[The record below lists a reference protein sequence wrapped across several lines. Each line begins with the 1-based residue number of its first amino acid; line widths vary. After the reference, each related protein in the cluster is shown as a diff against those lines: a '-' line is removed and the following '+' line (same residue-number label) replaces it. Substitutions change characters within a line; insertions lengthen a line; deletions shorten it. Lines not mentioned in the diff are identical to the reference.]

1 MTNEILADNLL
12 REILAEI
19 RKITQQIV
27 DVKGSLEN
35 LTHSL
40 LNSPYMTQLSAT
52 DLNEQKDQE
61 IPSSLDIIRLQE
73 HRPGIFQTYKA
84 IQKKDGWVS
93 SQEIAETTTR
103 SRGLESR
110 YLTYL
115 AEQGFVIKKRI
126 KSKTDSRATEVLYKL
141 VGVDE

>member
-1 MTNEILADNLL
+1 MTNDKINDSLLKEILT
-12 REILAEI
+12 EI
-19 RKITQQIV
+19 RKITHQIIEV
-27 DVKGSLEN
+27 NGSLKN
-35 LTHSL
+35 LTQSL
-40 LNSPYMTQLSAT
+40 LISPYITPLSAT
-52 DLNEQKDQE
+52 DLNESKDQE

-73 HRPGIFQTYKA
+73 HRPGIFQTYKT

-115 AEQGFVIKKRI
+115 ADQGFVIKKRI
-126 KSKTDSRATEVLYKL
+126 KSKTDSRATEVLYKI